1 MCQQMNATD
10 RNLRGRNLI
19 KEKTD
24 SKWEKK
30 IKRNG
35 KKRPLKDY
43 KSYIYSRCYI
53 YCIPL
58 EKWRTVYVPN
68 LHI

>member
-1 MCQQMNATD
+1 MTRNFR
-10 RNLRGRNLI
+10 RNLRERDNVLRGENQI
-19 KEKTD
+19 
-24 SKWEKK
+24 
-30 IKRNG
+30 NG